1 MICGYKI
8 NIYIYIRIINHPWLG
23 MVYIT
28 YIYGD
33 DWGWFSIFTYFYIF
47 LPTWWICWSPPRVI
61 LTDFWK
67 SRCSFPWSVRWDFRE
82 IPIIRQGKTRFSSPL
97 SARTSLPKLRL
108 EVAGPFLA
116 GDLQKCPWNPR
127 FFTHVKTSYSWDL
140 RWICGRS
147 SPYFYVHFWGF
158 GPYQNELCFLIA

>member
-1 MICGYKI
+1 MWKWYVGTTWYNNTK
-8 NIYIYIRIINHPWLG
+8 NHPWLG
-23 MVYIT
+23 MVYTT

-33 DWGWFSIFTYFYIF
+33 DWGWFSI

-67 SRCSFPWSVRWDFRE
+67 IDAHFHGQFDGISEKSPSSDKERPY
-82 IPIIRQGKTRFSSPL
+82 SSPL

-127 FFTHVKTSYSWDL
+127 FFSHVKTSYSWDL
-140 RWICGRS
+140 RWILD
-147 SPYFYVHFWGF
+147 VHPPISMCISEGLVHTQMSCVF
-158 GPYQNELCFLIA
+158 